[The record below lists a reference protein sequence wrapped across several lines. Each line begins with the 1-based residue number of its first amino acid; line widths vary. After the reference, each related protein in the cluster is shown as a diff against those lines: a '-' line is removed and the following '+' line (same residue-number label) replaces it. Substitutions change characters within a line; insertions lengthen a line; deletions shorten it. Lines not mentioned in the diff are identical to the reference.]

1 MEPSIHSSFYSAP
14 CLSQQHACQL
24 RPSRCIQ
31 QAAIIR
37 RIRVQKTRRKTAQ
50 ETCRLGILPVAHPE
64 PAKAI
69 KAVSCIRSRRKTC
82 EAREGS
88 LLASSNTLPLCS
100 THVTSSYSN
109 VAHQRHQYHPTCIA
123 LPAACSS
130 SESSNRYVWS
140 KALRAIL

>member
-88 LLASSNTLPLCS
+88 LLASSNTLSATRVGKSGSHTIL
-100 THVTSSYSN
+100 
-109 VAHQRHQYHPTCIA
+109 
-123 LPAACSS
+123 AACQQSS
-130 SESSNRYVWS
+130 MIRKRPHAKPAQW
-140 KALRAIL
+140 LRRGTHLSDSGAR